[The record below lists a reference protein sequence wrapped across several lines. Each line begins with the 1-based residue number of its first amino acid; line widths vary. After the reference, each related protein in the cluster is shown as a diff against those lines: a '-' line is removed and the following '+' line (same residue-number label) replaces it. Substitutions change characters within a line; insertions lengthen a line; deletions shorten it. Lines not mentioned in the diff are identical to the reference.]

1 MSANRTPEEEA
12 GDVIRRLRRDLARR
26 AASSSVPDSG
36 TESGKEFL
44 ALPRWRP
51 EQTGLPDKQAYV
63 LHDLLQFDDE
73 QFVEVAYQVILRRA
87 PDDVGFQH
95 YCQQLRVGGVS
106 KVEILG
112 NLRWS
117 QEGLQRGVH
126 VDGLL
131 LPYKVQ
137 QWRHRRWVGP
147 VLEWGYTL
155 LRLPRLARLQA
166 ISSARGAREA
176 RRIGQLLNQVSDGVG
191 NQADAVDHRLAVLSV
206 ELQGLEQRARALS
219 GEQATRIDKLDQLL
233 ALEFGQG
240 PDEPAPSRV
249 TLASR
254 VVKLERLVEE
264 AGRHVES
271 HVQPQ
276 LDAAAAAIAA
286 ATERQERAELR
297 QSALGDSY
305 AEFRETA
312 GVLSRR
318 VDERLDAIEHACT
331 HLAERISQLADSLMP
346 ALPAQGRNLDALY
359 AAFEED
365 FRGSDSLI
373 KSRVAPY
380 IADIAAAATPGE
392 LIVDVGCG
400 RGEWL
405 ELLRDAGYR
414 ARGIDSNEVFVQTC
428 RSKGLDIV
436 HGDAFEVLRQ
446 LPDMSAAGITSMH
459 LVEHLPFPALID
471 LLDEAYRV
479 LRPGGIL
486 ILETP
491 NPENLLVGANWF
503 YMDPTHRNP
512 LPPGLLFWLARAR
525 GFTDLRVERLTEA
538 RDVPMPDPL
547 PEDAIGAPALNGVLE
562 HFRAAVDYAVLAR
575 RGV

>member
-1 MSANRTPEEEA
+1 MSATRTPEEEA
-12 GDVIRRLRRDLARR
+12 GHVIRRLRRELSRR
-26 AASSSVPDSG
+26 AALPPMSASD
-36 TESGKEFL
+36 TEPGNEF
-44 ALPRWRP
+44 ATLPRWRP
-51 EQTGLPDKQAYV
+51 EQAGLPEKPAYV
-63 LHDLLQFDDE
+63 LQDLLQYDDE

-87 PDDVGFQH
+87 PDEIGFQH
-95 YCQQLRVGGVS
+95 YCQQLRAGGVS

-137 QWRHRRWVGP
+137 QWRHRRWLGP
-147 VLEWGYTL
+147 ILEWGYTL

-166 ISSARGAREA
+166 ISSTRGVREA

-191 NQADAVDHRLAVLSV
+191 NQADVMGHRLEALSA
-206 ELQGLEQRARALS
+206 ELHGLEQRAKALA

-233 ALEFGQG
+233 AVEFGQG

-254 VVKLERLVEE
+254 IVKLERLVEE
-264 AGRHVES
+264 AGQHIELR
-271 HVQPQ
+271 VQPQ
-276 LDAAAAAIAA
+276 LDAARAAVAA
-286 ATERQERAELR
+286 TTERQESVELR
-297 QSALGDSY
+297 QNALGDSY
-305 AEFRETA
+305 AEFHETSGA
-312 GVLSRR
+312 MNRR
-318 VDERLDAIEHACT
+318 VDERLDAIENACT
-331 HLAERISQLADSLMP
+331 HLAERLSQLAESLTPVAP
-346 ALPAQGRNLDALY
+346 AGGRNLDALY
-359 AAFEED
+359 AAFEEA
-365 FRGSDSLI
+365 FRGSDSLV
-373 KSRVAPY
+373 KTRVAPY
-380 IADIAAAATPGE
+380 ITDIAAAATPGE
-392 LIVDVGCG
+392 LILDVGCG

-428 RSKGLDIV
+428 RSKDLDVV

-446 LPDMSAAGITSMH
+446 LPDTSAAGITSMH

-471 LLDEAYRV
+471 LLDEAYRI

-491 NPENLLVGANWF
+491 NPENILVGANWF

-547 PEDAIGAPALNGVLE
+547 PADAAGASALNGVIE
-562 HFRAAVDYAVLAR
+562 HFRAAVDYAVIAR
-575 RGV
+575 RGA